1 MRNRKRLMMRRLREM
16 EGRPAAPAK
25 APAPAQTYDEPAEE
39 VAAKARIKSR
49 KRKTVKK
56 EEE

>member
-16 EGRPAAPAK
+16 MGRPVAPA
-25 APAPAQTYDEPAEE
+25 APAPAQTYDAPAEE
-39 VAAKARIKSR
+39 VEAKSRIKSR
-49 KRKTVKK
+49 KKKSIKK